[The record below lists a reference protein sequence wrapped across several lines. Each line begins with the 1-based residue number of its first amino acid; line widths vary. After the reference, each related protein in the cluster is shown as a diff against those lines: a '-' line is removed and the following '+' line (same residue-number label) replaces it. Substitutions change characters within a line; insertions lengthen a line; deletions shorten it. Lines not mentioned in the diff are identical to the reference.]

1 MTSPMPPRYTADPD
15 QLRVVVLVSGTG
27 SLLQAIVDAQAGHYH
42 VVKVVADKECRGISR
57 AQDHGI
63 DTEVVALGA
72 DRAEWNQRL
81 VDAVD
86 AAQPDVVVS
95 AGFMKILGERFLNR
109 FEGRT
114 INTHPALLPAFKGAH
129 AVRDALDYGVKITG
143 STVHFVDAGV
153 DTGSIIAQRPVA
165 VNADDNEASLHERI
179 KQVERELIVEVLR
192 AADVHDEKL
201 TIQLA
206 D

>member
-1 MTSPMPPRYTADPD
+1 MTSPMPPRYTADSER
-15 QLRVVVLVSGTG
+15 LRVVVLVSGTG
-27 SLLQAIVDAQAGHYH
+27 SLLQAIMDAQVGHYQ
-42 VVKVVADKECRGISR
+42 VVKVVADKECHGIAR

-95 AGFMKILGERFLNR
+95 AGFMKILGQEFLDR

-165 VNADDNEASLHERI
+165 INADDDESTLHERI
-179 KQVERELIVEVLR
+179 KQVERDLIVEVLR
-192 AADVHDEKL
+192 AANVHDEKL

>member
-1 MTSPMPPRYTADPD
+1 MTSPMPPRYTADPER
-15 QLRVVVLVSGTG
+15 LRVVVLVSGTG
-27 SLLQAIVDAQAGHYH
+27 SLLQAIMDAQAGHYQ
-42 VVKVVADKECRGISR
+42 VVTVVADKECHGISR

-95 AGFMKILGERFLNR
+95 AGFMKILGQEFLDR

-165 VNADDNEASLHERI
+165 INADDDESTLHERI
-179 KQVERELIVEVLR
+179 KQVERDLIVEVLR
-192 AADVHDEKL
+192 AANVHDEKL

>member
-1 MTSPMPPRYTADPD
+1 
-15 QLRVVVLVSGTG
+15 VVVLVSGTG
-27 SLLQAIVDAQAGHYH
+27 SLLQAIMDAQAGHYQ
-42 VVKVVADKECRGISR
+42 VVKVVADKECHGISR

-95 AGFMKILGERFLNR
+95 AGFMKILGQEFLDR

-165 VNADDNEASLHERI
+165 INADDDESTLHERI
-179 KQVERELIVEVLR
+179 KQVERDLIVEVLR
-192 AADVHDEKL
+192 AANVHDEKL